1 MGTVILQAIISGL
14 MMGGVY
20 GMLAVGMSLVLGVA
34 GISQLVHGDLLML
47 AMYFTLGAVTLLGLD
62 PYLAILVVFPLML
75 LLGVFTFKVFP
86 RIQKITNLTGMKQLL
101 FMMGFSYFVQNG
113 VLAVVGSTNY
123 TLSSV
128 VTKYDTNL
136 FNVYFSST
144 RFLAGLVSIVFMLIL
159 MWVINK
165 TDLGRSIRAAS
176 QEKDAAAMMGINPNR
191 AYMIAWVI
199 GVGSLGVA
207 APMLTSIYT
216 FHPYVAVF
224 WQMMAFMSVVLGGLG
239 NIFAALVGGVIMS
252 VALEMGNVFLPGSL
266 APAVPFIIFVI
277 VLLIKPEGI
286 FGEATRG
293 AK

>member
-34 GISQLVHGDLLML
+34 GISQLVHGDMLML
-47 AMYFTLGAVTLLGLD
+47 AMYFTLGVVTLFGID
-62 PYLAILVVFPLML
+62 PYLAIVAVFPLML
-75 LLGVFTFKVFP
+75 LLGVFTFKIFP
-86 RIQKITNLTGMKQLL
+86 RIQKIVNLTGMKQLL
-101 FMMGFSYFVQNG
+101 FMLGFSYFVQNS

-123 TLSSV
+123 TLYSV
-128 VTKYDTNL
+128 VTEFDLNI
-136 FNVYFSST
+136 FNIYISST
-144 RFLAGLVSIVFMLIL
+144 RFLAGVVSIIFMIIL

-176 QEKDAAAMMGINPNR
+176 QDKDAAAMMGINPNR

-216 FHPYVAVF
+216 FYPYVAVF

>member
-34 GISQLVHGDLLML
+34 GISQLVHGDMLML
-47 AMYFTLGAVTLLGLD
+47 AMYFTLAVVTVLGLD
-62 PYLAILVVFPLML
+62 PYLAILVVFPMML
-75 LLGVFTFKVFP
+75 LFGVFTFKFFP
-86 RIQKITNLTGMKQLL
+86 RVQKIVNLTGMKQML
-101 FMMGFSYFVQNG
+101 FMLGFSYFLQNS

-128 VTKYDTNL
+128 VTKYDTN
-136 FNVYFSST
+136 FMNIYFSST
-144 RFLAGLVSIVFMLIL
+144 RFLSGIVSIVFMLIL
-159 MWVINK
+159 VWVINK
-165 TDLGRSIRAAS
+165 TDLGRSIQAAS
-176 QEKDAAAMMGINPNR
+176 QDKDAAAMMGINPNR

-224 WQMMAFMSVVLGGLG
+224 WQMIAFMSVVLGGLG

>member
-47 AMYFTLGAVTLLGLD
+47 AMYFTLGVVTLLGVD
-62 PYLAILVVFPLML
+62 PYVAILFVFPIML
-75 LLGVFTFKVFP
+75 FVGAFTFKVFP
-86 RIQKITNLTGMKQLL
+86 RIQKIVNLSGMKQLL
-101 FMMGFSYFVQNG
+101 FMLGFSYFVQNG

-128 VTKYDTNL
+128 VTKYDTNI
-136 FNVYFSST
+136 FNIYFSST
-144 RFLAGLVSIVFMLIL
+144 RFLSGIVSIVFMIIL
-159 MWVINK
+159 MWVIHK
-165 TDLGRSIRAAS
+165 TDLGRSIQAAS
-176 QEKDAAAMMGINPNR
+176 QDKDAAAMLGINPNR

-252 VALEMGNVFLPGSL
+252 VALELGNVFLPGSL

-286 FGEATRG
+286 FGEASRG